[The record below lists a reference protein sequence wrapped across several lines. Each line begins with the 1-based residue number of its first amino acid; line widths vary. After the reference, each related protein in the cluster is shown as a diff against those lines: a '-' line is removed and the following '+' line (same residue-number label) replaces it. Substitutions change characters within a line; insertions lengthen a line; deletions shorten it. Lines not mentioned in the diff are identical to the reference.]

1 MKYSAVLQNQEQQTQ
16 EQQIDTF
23 SSATENLQQPE
34 PSSSDRQEV
43 KYSTILEQQLSSVRN
58 EQQTVESQEENPYL
72 RYTQHLSAQNTEDST
87 ATDHE
92 VEAQPATIEREIKY
106 SHVLEQ
112 EERRKESE
120 TLHKNLIENSVNQ
133 MTENVSLN
141 EVNNQIS
148 SLPSLSIEPV
158 AKTTNIKQEPQTAS
172 SPSPPP
178 PPPPDSVPSP
188 PKQQTNIKAEKPDP
202 VHEIVRSQPSPS
214 TASLPSSISLRPI
227 HTLMQST
234 PQMEIRPS
242 RPEMSLRST
251 RPEMDMMQSRLHD
264 MRPQMMMRPT
274 RPESLMRPTRPQMM
288 MRPTRPDMMLRTTSP
303 KMMMRPTRPGMMM
316 RSTRPEMMM
325 RTTRPEMMMRPT
337 RPQMMMRPMRP
348 QMMMRMQQFQPP
360 EIGLFQSQ
368 GLVRAP
374 VSSGLL
380 SPNQLAASRPLRAA
394 SPSVMRVYVCPKCGA
409 KFPFPEPNPET
420 HFMTNFSC
428 HVLFNHLRAEVV
440 AEMGCD
446 DLEVCPADDCPYN
459 IVQLKE
465 DGVPDAESFLI
476 KHYISRHLEV
486 LMPLIHE
493 NPVYSHEA
501 CLKTVEMPPS
511 EARQVA
517 PKTAGLPNQK
527 LKPIFLDKYFKFA
540 RNVAKCP
547 VPAECDPIHVVVFLN
562 QWVSRRNYSIAGINV
577 LLGWISEVHSL
588 IDSKPLHLHPRLEE
602 FINQMETRLS
612 GETVADN
619 KPLIDTKREN
629 EFYGDVITNPFDIIK
644 ATTCP
649 LCNDK
654 FQHTTKLLYHM
665 LHLHKVNPVHFINKN
680 LRAKPVR

>member
-92 VEAQPATIEREIKY
+92 MEAQPATIEREIKY

-133 MTENVSLN
+133 MTENVSLK
-141 EVNNQIS
+141 EANNQIS

-172 SPSPPP
+172 SPSPP

-274 RPESLMRPTRPQMM
+274 RPERLMTPTRPQMM

-325 RTTRPEMMMRPT
+325 RTTRPEMMMRST

-394 SPSVMRVYVCPKCGA
+394 SPSGIRVYVCSKCGA